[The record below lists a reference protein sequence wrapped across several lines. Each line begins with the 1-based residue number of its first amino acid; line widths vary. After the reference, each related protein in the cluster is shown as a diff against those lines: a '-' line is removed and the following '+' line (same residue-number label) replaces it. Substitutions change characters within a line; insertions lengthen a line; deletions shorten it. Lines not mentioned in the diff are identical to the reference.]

1 MPILSGITDI
11 GTVWIK
17 KVDRRGNLI
26 QKRVQKNGI
35 QYDTFFR
42 QKDGKPKITLR
53 TNLHKNQQIVYV
65 YSNNKR
71 AANVENVKNKSLA
84 GRLYVKYLQKVSG
97 FLNKNFNN
105 ITENLLA
112 KHLEK
117 MEEILL

>member
-84 GRLYVKYLQKVSG
+84 GSLYVKYLQKVSG

>member
-35 QYDTFFR
+35 QYDTFLR